1 MNIPPAANSNV
12 LPFALSRHAEMPRP
26 TPRYR
31 ADRLYVDLV
40 PTRAIQPG
48 WKRCLHWFGVIS
60 FFAIAFT
67 LAVS

>member
-1 MNIPPAANSNV
+1 MNIPHPANSNA

-26 TPRYR
+26 IPRYR
-31 ADRLYVDLV
+31 ADRLYVPLERSAPV
-40 PTRAIQPG
+40 QPG